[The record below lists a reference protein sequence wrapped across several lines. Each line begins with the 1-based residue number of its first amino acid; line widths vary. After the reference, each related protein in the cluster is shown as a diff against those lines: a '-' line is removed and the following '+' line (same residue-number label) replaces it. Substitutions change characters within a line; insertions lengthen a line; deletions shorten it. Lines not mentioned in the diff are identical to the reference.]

1 MKPPHTE
8 VTNNP
13 ILMRLV
19 QVHFG
24 LGRLLYAKIYLL
36 PVSTSQL
43 CCVVAII
50 GMVCAAD
57 LCFCAGEAAQDCWLS
72 ISLKISDCF

>member
-1 MKPPHTE
+1 MKPLHTE

-13 ILMRLV
+13 ILYLV
-19 QVHFG
+19 QVHFD
-24 LGRLLYAKIYLL
+24 LSRLLYPKIDLL

-50 GMVCAAD
+50 GAVCAAD
-57 LCFCAGEAAQDCWLS
+57 LCYFATESAQDRWLS
-72 ISLKISDCF
+72 ISQKVSNCF

>member
-8 VTNNP
+8 VANNP
-13 ILMRLV
+13 ILVCLV

-24 LGRLLYAKIYLL
+24 LGRLLYPKIYLL

-50 GMVCAAD
+50 GTVCAAD
-57 LCFCAGEAAQDCWLS
+57 LCFYAREAAQDRWLS
-72 ISLKISDCF
+72 ISQMISNCF